1 MTDFRDAYKDAAE
14 EIRQPDIDACSVLNK
29 ARRRRARL
37 RYAGQK
43 SVTIVTLILLVCAG
57 GFTTVRA
64 ADYFGS
70 IIRVSD
76 RGFVS
81 GDVYT
86 MTDSGGGAQKRSRNG
101 EPEAGDGLYGDDPA
115 EMQDEIEIVELDE
128 MLNLHFDSVEDF
140 QRECPERTIALP
152 ELIAQEEEVH
162 VVGDMIYVRYKI
174 SDHQFIDIQ
183 CFDYHGSQG
192 HSSAVSFGEEICNER
207 SYTTSQ
213 GFTYTLI
220 DSVADL
226 EDGEQRIHG
235 AVSVEYYEIFINFY
249 GFEEDEAQQVLEG
262 IDLSLYCGNS

>member
-14 EIRQPDIDACSVLNK
+14 EIIQPDIDAHSVLNK
-29 ARRRRARL
+29 ARRRRAKL

-43 SVTIVTLILLVCAG
+43 SVTIVTLMLLVCVG
-57 GFTTVRA
+57 GFTTVHA
-64 ADYFGS
+64 ANYLGS

-81 GDVYT
+81 GDIYT
-86 MTDSGGGAQKRSRNG
+86 MTGSGNGAENKAKRDGSEEG
-101 EPEAGDGLYGDDPA
+101 EGIYEDEPA
-115 EMQDEIEIVELDE
+115 ELSDAVEIVELDE
-128 MLNLHFDSVEDF
+128 MMNLQFDSVEDF
-140 QRECPERTIALP
+140 QRECPDRIIALP
-152 ELIAQEEEVH
+152 ALEAQEEEVH
-162 VVGDMIYVRYKI
+162 VVGDMIYVRYRI
-174 SDHQFIDIQ
+174 SENQCIDLQ
-183 CFDYHGSQG
+183 CFDYHGTQG
-192 HSSAVSFGEEICNER
+192 HSAAVSFGEEICNER

-220 DSVADL
+220 DGVIDP